1 MGNPDGHGLN
11 RFLIILTRITHS
23 HCHCPVYPGN
33 PESQTHAFG
42 CHMDY
47 PDKTGND
54 TVEGWKRV
62 NQIKKWSKD
71 KDKVSIFRCY
81 QA

>member
-1 MGNPDGHGLN
+1 
-11 RFLIILTRITHS
+11 
-23 HCHCPVYPGN
+23 
-33 PESQTHAFG
+33 
-42 CHMDY
+42 MDY

-81 QA
+81 QAWKIRTR